1 MNRKA
6 LYTVLALAL
15 LAMLTVSLRAQR
27 SSDIPPALLSLDD
40 LEDIILEVSGDL
52 ALQNEV
58 FLTGVNRN
66 RKPEEYVRGYFETRF
81 ILERLKEY
89 GIKDAA
95 VVELPSEDKDTW
107 DAESA
112 ELVMVEPYRKKLAD
126 LKEIVRREV
135 VSELDHRDVNEILE
149 NPTAAALAVWAWNR
163 LADALPGLA
172 EIEIHETSRCSVAYR
187 GE

>member
-58 FLTGVNRN
+58 F
-66 RKPEEYVRGYFETRF
+66 
-81 ILERLKEY
+81 
-89 GIKDAA
+89 
-95 VVELPSEDKDTW
+95 
-107 DAESA
+107 
-112 ELVMVEPYRKKLAD
+112 
-126 LKEIVRREV
+126 
-135 VSELDHRDVNEILE
+135 
-149 NPTAAALAVWAWNR
+149 
-163 LADALPGLA
+163 
-172 EIEIHETSRCSVAYR
+172 
-187 GE
+187 